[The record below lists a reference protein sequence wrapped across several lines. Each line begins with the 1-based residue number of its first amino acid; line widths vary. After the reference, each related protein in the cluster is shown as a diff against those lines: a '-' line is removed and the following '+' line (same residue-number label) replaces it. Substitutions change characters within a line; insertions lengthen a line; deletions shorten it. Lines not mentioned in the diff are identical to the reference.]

1 MKKYKDFSKS
11 SKFLEH
17 AETVIPLGSQTFS
30 KSYTQYPRGVSPLFA
45 TRARGAKLW
54 DVDGNEYVDLVNS
67 LAAITVGYKNK
78 TVDRAVRQ
86 QLKKG
91 VIFSLPGKLEFEV
104 AEKICELVPSAEM
117 VRFAKN
123 GTDATS
129 GAIRLARAY
138 TGRNDIAICGYHGW
152 QDWYIGSTTRDKGVP
167 TSTKSLTKS
176 FKFNEISSLSELISK
191 FPQQFAAV
199 IMEPM
204 NMSFPERNFLQD
216 VRKLCDDNGIILIYD
231 ETITGFR
238 FASGGAQEFFDVI
251 PDLSTF
257 GKGLANGFP
266 LSAVVGKRQIMKE
279 MEEIFFSGTFGGELL
294 SLAAAKVVLEK
305 HKKVNIAAILTEK
318 GENLR
323 NEVESII
330 KEKNLEKILSLS
342 GHPTWVFLNWAPT
355 DKYSVDELKTFF
367 MQEMFQKGVL
377 ILNAHNI
384 SLAFGRKELQIVL
397 KAYSETLQKLSEA
410 IATQTL
416 REKLT
421 VEPLVPLF
429 KVR

>member
-1 MKKYKDFSKS
+1 MSRYSNSEKQ
-11 SKFLEH
+11 LAI
-17 AETVIPLGSQTFS
+17 AESVIPLGSQTFS
-30 KSYTQYPRGVSPLFA
+30 KSRTQYPVGISPLYA
-45 TRARGAKLW
+45 KKAKGARIQDL
-54 DVDGNEYVDLVNS
+54 DGNWYVDLVNS
-67 LAAITVGYKNK
+67 LAAITIGYGDKEISK
-78 TVDRAVRQ
+78 AVKK
-86 QLKKG
+86 QLSKG
-91 VIFSLPGKLEFEV
+91 VIYSLPGTLEADV
-104 AEKICELVPSAEM
+104 ASLLVELVPSAEL
-117 VRFAKN
+117 VRFGKN

-129 GAIRLARAY
+129 AAVRLARAH
-138 TGRNDIAICGYHGW
+138 TGRDLIAVCGYHGW

-204 NMSFPERNFLQD
+204 NISFPERNFLQD

-355 DKYSVDELKTFF
+355 DTYSVDELKTFF

-397 KAYSETLQKLSEA
+397 KAYSETLQKLSEV
-410 IATQTL
+410 IASQTL
-416 REKLT
+416 REKLN